1 MVELE
6 VMVDVE
12 AGVDTRRVITGIGD
26 SGTTTGTATLFTTLI
41 DLGRLVFLI
50 SSSLINETKS
60 RSCE

>member
-26 SGTTTGTATLFTTLI
+26 SGTTTGTATLFITLT

-50 SSSLINETKS
+50 SSSLANEK
-60 RSCE
+60 

>member
-26 SGTTTGTATLFTTLI
+26 SGTTTGTPTLFTTLI